1 MERSKK
7 VEWNERLEELIA
19 DEGEKALCY
28 AWLHNRSQV
37 QYSYWNNFI
46 ALPVI
51 VLSTLAGT
59 ASIGSESMFGDA
71 SKANVGIGLVS
82 ISVGVL
88 NTVGQ
93 YFSWA
98 KRAEGHRIAHLTYTK
113 LYKFISVEM
122 SLPRK
127 ERMDATDM
135 LKVIREQID
144 RLNETSPMIPQ
155 PAIDEFQK
163 KFKKYSDISRPEITN
178 GLEKIYIYEE
188 TIDNLGHSKPK
199 LKSKLVLDSNNSVD
213 LKSAQSVINLLSPSN
228 SANSISSTSSNNT
241 PSKLDFSISNPMF
254 HNETP
259 KSEVESKNVEP

>member
-1 MERSKK
+1 MERSNK

-28 AWLHNRSQV
+28 AWLHNKSQI

-59 ASIGSESMFGDA
+59 ASIGSDTMFGDA

-113 LYKFISVEM
+113 LYKYVSVEM

-155 PAIDEFQK
+155 GVIDEFQK
-163 KFKKYSDISRPEITN
+163 KFRKYNEIARPEITN
-178 GLEKIYIYEE
+178 GLEKVYIYEE
-188 TIDNLGHSKPK
+188 TLDDNGRTKPK
-199 LKSKLVLDSNNSVD
+199 LKSKVVLDSNNTVD
-213 LKSAQSVINLLSPSN
+213 LKTAATVINLLSPS
-228 SANSISSTSSNNT
+228 SSSGSISSTTSSSSNTSPLSNVKVDDT
-241 PSKLDFSISNPMF
+241 FSVVNPMQ
-254 HNETP
+254 EKP
-259 KSEVESKNVEP
+259 